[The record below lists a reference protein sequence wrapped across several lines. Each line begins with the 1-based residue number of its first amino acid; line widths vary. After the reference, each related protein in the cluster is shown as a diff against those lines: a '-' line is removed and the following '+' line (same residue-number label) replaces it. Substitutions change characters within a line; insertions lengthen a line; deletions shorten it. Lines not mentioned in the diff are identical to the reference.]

1 MLEIDGLGVR
11 FDGIEALRDFT
22 ISVPV
27 GARVGVLGP
36 NGSGKTTLFNAISG
50 LVGIAAGTIRLD
62 GVAISRL
69 APHRIAAAGVAR
81 TFQSVRLFQRLS
93 VLDNVLPAI
102 AAPGTTSQEE
112 RRQAHAALETVGLGE
127 RHDALAGDLGFYE
140 QRRLEIARAI
150 AQNPRLL
157 LADEPTAGLSQA
169 EAEAVVSL
177 LGSAFGAETTILLIE
192 HKIAAVEKLCPRS
205 LLLLEGRVAADM
217 ESSHMMRDREL
228 ASVYFGPRLAP

>member
-1 MLEIDGLGVR
+1 MLEIDGLAVR
-11 FDGIEALRDFT
+11 FDGIEAIRDLT
-22 ISVPV
+22 ISVPA

-62 GVAISRL
+62 GLEISRL
-69 APHRIAAAGVAR
+69 APNRIAAAGVAR

-102 AAPGTTSQEE
+102 AAPDTTSREA
-112 RRQAHAALETVGLGE
+112 RRKAHAALEAVGLGE
-127 RHDALAGDLGFYE
+127 KHDALAGDLGFYE

-169 EAEAVVSL
+169 EADSVVAL
-177 LGSAFGAETTILLIE
+177 LGSAFGAGTTILLIE

-205 LLLLEGRVAADM
+205 VLLIEGRLAADM
-217 ESSHMMRDREL
+217 ASSDMMRDRQL
-228 ASVYFGPRLAP
+228 ASVYFGSRLAP